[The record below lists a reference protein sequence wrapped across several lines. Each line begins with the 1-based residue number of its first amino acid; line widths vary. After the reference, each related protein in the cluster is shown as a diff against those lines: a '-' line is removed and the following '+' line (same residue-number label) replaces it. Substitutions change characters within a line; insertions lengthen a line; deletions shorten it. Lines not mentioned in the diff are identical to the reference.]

1 MTDKLTHLE
10 GLARLTMENS
20 AEGRQELLREVT
32 GMFMEEPET
41 LSEREV
47 AYFGEI
53 MGGIVGQV
61 ETMVRQHL
69 SETIATVE
77 NAPHGLI
84 VSLASDEIEVAMPV
98 LTGSQILQ
106 DEDLV
111 KIVEN
116 QSQEHLNAISQ
127 RTTVSEVVTDALVV
141 KGNDE
146 VLGTLAGNNGARFSR
161 NGMETIVE
169 RAKGNDELNQT
180 LSSRADV
187 PDDLAQD
194 MFWRVSWA
202 MREQIL
208 GSNENLADEQ
218 VDALIEETEK
228 WFTEQKEKRS
238 LDPAENFIVRKEKM
252 GQLNNGLLLE
262 LIRQDKIPEFVAG
275 LGRLANIDVDTV
287 RQAVFDDSAEKLAV
301 ICKSIDVNYDVFGE
315 IVYCINMEEEREG
328 PDMADLLGVYQRI
341 TPQVAQKALRFL
353 RTRKN
358 LLKKTSPL
366 N

>member
-10 GLARLTMENS
+10 SLARLTVENS

-32 GMFMEEPET
+32 DMFMVKPES
-41 LSEREV
+41 LNDREV
-47 AYFGEI
+47 IYFGEI

-61 ETMVRQHL
+61 EAMVRQHL
-69 SETIATVE
+69 SETISSVG
-77 NAPHGLI
+77 NAPHDLI

-98 LTGSQILQ
+98 LTGSQVLR

-116 QSQEHLNAISQ
+116 QSQEHLNAISR
-127 RTTVSEVVTDALVV
+127 RTTVSETVTDALVV
-141 KGNDE
+141 KGNDQ
-146 VLGTLAGNNGARFSR
+146 VLGTLASNDGARFSR
-161 NGMETIVE
+161 DGMETIVE
-169 RAKGNDELNQT
+169 RAKGNDELNQS
-180 LSSRADV
+180 LSSRTDV

-208 GSNENLADEQ
+208 DSDENLDDQ
-218 VDALIEETEK
+218 QIDALIDETEK
-228 WFTEQKEKRS
+228 WFAEQKEKRS
-238 LDPAENFIVRKEKM
+238 LDPAENFIVRKDKL

-262 LIRQDKIPEFVAG
+262 LIRQEKMPEFVAG
-275 LGRLANIDVDTV
+275 LGRLANIDLGTV
-287 RQAVFDDSAEKLAV
+287 RQAVFDESAEKLAV
-301 ICKSIDVNYDVFGE
+301 ICKAIDINYDVFGE
-315 IVYCINMEEEREG
+315 IVYCVNMEEEREG

-358 LLKKTSPL
+358 MLRKTSAAE
-366 N
+366 